1 MSENILEVSQITKRF
16 GAFTAVS
23 EVSFQIEEGT
33 ILGLLG
39 PNGAGK
45 TTLLSMLVGIFPPS
59 SGKIILGG
67 KTMLRMSAAEK
78 YNFGFVPDSQDVI
91 PYLTGWEYLQFVH
104 RIYQLPD
111 EKWTTVQDYLSL
123 LHMEE
128 KVHHLLE
135 TYSHGQRK
143 KIQLISALLHQ
154 PPLLILDE
162 PFSGL
167 DPEMIALTK
176 RLLRKLCE
184 RGVGVLLSTH
194 DLLLAED
201 MCDTVVLLNQAKA
214 VATGSPNDLRSL
226 YKVTNLEEVFLTAL
240 DIEKQEEELD
250 HVLADF

>member
-1 MSENILEVSQITKRF
+1 MGEHILEVRKITKRF
-16 GAFTAVS
+16 GTFTAVH

-45 TTLLSMLVGIFPPS
+45 TTLLSMLVGVFPPS
-59 SGKIILGG
+59 SGTIVIDGEE
-67 KTMLRMSAAEK
+67 MSRMSTDGK
-78 YNFGFVPDSQDVI
+78 YGFGFVPDSQDVI
-91 PYLTGWEYLQFVH
+91 PHLTGWEYLQFVR
-104 RIYQLPD
+104 RIYQLSD
-111 EKWTTVQDYLSL
+111 EQWKAVQNYLSI

-143 KIQLISALLHQ
+143 KIQLITALLHQ

-194 DLLLAED
+194 DLLLAEG
-201 MCDTVVLLNQAKA
+201 MCDKVVLLNQAHT
-214 VATGSPNDLRSL
+214 VATGTPAGLLSS
-226 YKVTNLEEVFLTAL
+226 YEVTNLEEAFLKAL
-240 DIEKQEEELD
+240 GIEKQEEELD
-250 HVLADF
+250 RALADF